1 MKFLDILGL
10 PEVRFNEP
18 AFHLLPDEVFTS
30 MLLGDEA
37 DEARLVIDE
46 NDMPLSLVLHS
57 GKGWEGTNFILRGPA
72 MEAVERFEQLDG
84 EMLRTTQEEWMRAT
98 REYYSLEL
106 VRDNPPA
113 MEDYSPERERLVRAL
128 ITDVWGDRRGAT
140 CLDCGCG
147 SGMGAV
153 ALREAGIGS
162 LAFDNDPTLLSLGLS
177 KGRLLPEETMMID
190 ATLAGHYIR
199 TTELGLALMAGTIN
213 NFTAM
218 IWKAILDELMDLT
231 AETMVTV
238 ESEKEAELVRMWALG
253 GQRKVRIFENRNDSF
268 YDRWV
273 CLITE

>member
-1 MKFLDILGL
+1 MKFYDILGL
-10 PEVRFNEP
+10 PEIRFNEP

-37 DEARLVIDE
+37 DRALLAVDE
-46 NDMPLSLVLHS
+46 NDWPLSLALHT
-57 GKGWEGTNFILRGPA
+57 GKEWHGTNFILRAPS
-72 MEAVERFEQLDG
+72 MEAVERFEGLDG
-84 EMLRTTQEEWMRAT
+84 EIVRTGQEEWMRAT

-106 VRDNPPA
+106 LADNPPA
-113 MEDYSPERERLVRAL
+113 MEDYSPEREKLVRAL
-128 ITDVWGDRRGAT
+128 LAEVWGDRKGVT

-147 SGMGAV
+147 SGMGSV
-153 ALREAGIGS
+153 ALREVGINT

-177 KGRLLPEETMMID
+177 KGRLMPEETMMID

-199 TTELGLALMAGTIN
+199 PTELGLALMAGTIN
-213 NFTAM
+213 DFTAM
-218 IWKAILDELMDLT
+218 IWRGILHELMDLT

-238 ESEKEAELVRMWALG
+238 ESEREAELVRMWALG
-253 GQRKVRIFENRNDSF
+253 EKRKVRVFENKNDSF